1 MHTLSKA
8 FSLPPHEGT
17 VPASRGGLPWG
28 DLDGGLVFLK
38 EAAVHVNASLAGK
51 VPSWSGFGADLGLGV
66 QGAMYEKALTPNIM
80 YTLCLLCLVSAP
92 LVLKRGVQ

>member
-8 FSLPPHEGT
+8 FALPPHEGT
-17 VPASRGGLPWG
+17 VPASRGAFPGVTWTAAWSSLR
-28 DLDGGLVFLK
+28 
-38 EAAVHVNASLAGK
+38 AVHVNASLAGK

-66 QGAMYEKALTPNIM
+66 QGAMYEKALTPNTM